1 MNTIKTILFFPLL
14 LMVLLEASSPL
25 SAQVKQVEKKM
36 NVLFIASDDLNN
48 DLGGYGHPLVK
59 SPNIDRLANMGIRFD
74 NAYCQYPQ
82 CSQSRVSLLT
92 GLRPDTT
99 QVFDLKTDFRDNL
112 PTVTTLPELF
122 KDNGYFSARVGKIFH
137 YGVPGDIGTNG
148 LDDAQSWDKVVN
160 PKGRDKEEEHLIKN
174 LTPNRGLGSSLSWLV
189 AEGTDE
195 EQTDGMVAEEA
206 IRLMEESG
214 DTPFFIAA
222 GFFRPHCPYVAPKK
236 YFDLYPVESII
247 LPEEPE
253 GHLSKVPKA
262 ALWTNPLYW
271 GLNEQ
276 ERKEVIRAY
285 YASVTFMDAQLGKL
299 LDALDRLGLTENTV
313 VVFWSDH
320 GYLLSEHGQW
330 MKQSLFEESARVPFM
345 IAAPDARGNGK
356 GSSRVVELV
365 DIYPTLA
372 NLCGL
377 EPPKYLHGTDLT
389 PLLDK
394 PNRKWEKAAYTQ
406 VLRSSQEDFMGRSV
420 RTERWRYTE
429 WDAGRLGRELYD
441 HKRDPKEYNNLAD
454 DPSYAKKRNELE
466 TLLQNMRSPVD
477 INIFKE

>member
-1 MNTIKTILFFPLL
+1 
-14 LMVLLEASSPL
+14 
-25 SAQVKQVEKKM
+25 
-36 NVLFIASDDLNN
+36 LNN

-59 SPNIDRLANMGIRFD
+59 SPNIDKLAEMGVRFD

-99 QVFDLKTDFRDNL
+99 QVFDLKTDFREIL
-112 PTVTTLPELF
+112 PTAITLPQLF
-122 KDNGYFSARVGKIFH
+122 KNNGYFSARVGKIFH

-148 LDDAQSWDKVVN
+148 LHDAQSWDKVVN
-160 PKGRDKEEEHLIKN
+160 PIGRDKEEEHLIKN
-174 LTPNRGLGSSLSWLV
+174 LTPNRGLGSSLSWLE
-189 AEGTDE
+189 AAGTDE
-195 EQTDGMVAEEA
+195 EQTDGMVADEA
-206 IRLMEESG
+206 MRLMEESG
-214 DTPFFIAA
+214 DKPFFIAA

-253 GHLSKVPKA
+253 GHLNKVPKA

-320 GYLLSEHGQW
+320 GYLLTEHGQW
-330 MKQSLFEESARVPFM
+330 MKQSLFEESARVPLI
-345 IAAPDARGNGK
+345 IASPHAKGNGK
-356 GSSRVVELV
+356 ESGNIVELV

-377 EPPKYLHGTDLT
+377 EPPKYLAGTDLT
-389 PLLDK
+389 PLLNK
-394 PNRKWEKAAYTQ
+394 PNRNWGKAAYTQ
-406 VLRSSQEDFMGRSV
+406 VLRTSRENFMGRSV

-429 WDAGRLGRELYD
+429 WDLGREGKELYD
-441 HKRDPKEYNNLAD
+441 HKKDPDEYHNLAE
-454 DPSYAKKRNELE
+454 DPRYAKKRIEME
-466 TLLQNMRSPVD
+466 TLLKNMQSPDDKD
-477 INIFKE
+477 ILKE